1 MKWVEY
7 MIHLERM
14 HRIHSE
20 QEETWKK
27 NWVGDEGKGPRL

>member
-7 MIHLERM
+7 MIHLEQM

-20 QEETWKK
+20 QETEKK